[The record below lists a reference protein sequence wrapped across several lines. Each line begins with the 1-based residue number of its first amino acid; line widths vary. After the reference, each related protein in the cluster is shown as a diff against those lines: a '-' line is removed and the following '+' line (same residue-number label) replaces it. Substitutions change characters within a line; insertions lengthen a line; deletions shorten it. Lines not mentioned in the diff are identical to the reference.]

1 MATAIVFKHCLPSFS
16 FAVVSTNMDTALEQL
31 RALITSYSIQYWHNL
46 NNGIAILNAL
56 QALLKVAESRN
67 SCCPSKYCSVSECQ
81 SEEGGGGVSAEDPRR
96 DLKIVDVYSS
106 SSHTGCEYMLK
117 SLQQTAAEY
126 YESDIENSDDNET
139 VEELY
144 QTADEGY
151 DADAEAAAVTFNE
164 PSESDENGVMHSAYC
179 PASNFRNRVVY
190 DNLCKIVV
198 EILFDLSKRCLQE
211 STFWPSLLT
220 QLANRLAMVRDSIGG
235 SNFLLAGFQPV
246 LESNDVWLQ
255 GERSLKSITRFFC
268 QIVFSIPYRFPEN
281 RFGADH
287 RFEHTR
293 VVCSLFFVVCV
304 PKSTRRIV
312 ADPAHVPLVCQITA
326 VH

>member
-1 MATAIVFKHCLPSFS
+1 
-16 FAVVSTNMDTALEQL
+16 MDTALEQL
-31 RALITSYSIQYWHNL
+31 RALITTHSIQYWHSL
-46 NNGIAILNAL
+46 DNGIAILNAL

-67 SCCPSKYCSVSECQ
+67 SCCPSKYCTVSECL
-81 SEEGGGGVSAEDPRR
+81 SEEGGDCAAENPQR
-96 DLKIVDVYSS
+96 DLKIVDVHSL

-139 VEELY
+139 IEDLY

-164 PSESDENGVMHSAYC
+164 MSESDENGVMQSGYC

-198 EILFDLSKRCLQE
+198 EILFDLSQKCLQE

-235 SNFLLAGFQPV
+235 SKFLLAGFQPV

-255 GERSLKSITRFFC
+255 GERELKRNLGCLI
-268 QIVFSIPYRFPEN
+268 
-281 RFGADH
+281 
-287 RFEHTR
+287 
-293 VVCSLFFVVCV
+293 
-304 PKSTRRIV
+304 
-312 ADPAHVPLVCQITA
+312 
-326 VH
+326 